1 MMTTL
6 PMSSMPFSDQERV
19 LYIGL
24 MSGTS
29 LDGVDSVLIDFS
41 APRWKIVGAFSLP
54 MPTPLRELFLALQQ
68 PGQNELHIE
77 ALAANAL
84 ARLYAQCVDA
94 LLANVQIHPAHIAA
108 LGAHGQTVRHQP
120 GLYDGVGYTR
130 QVINSALLAELSG
143 IDVISDFRSRDI
155 AARGQGAP
163 LVPGFHAHMFASP
176 QETRV
181 VCNIGGVANLTV
193 LPIDSA
199 NNPKSII
206 GFDCG
211 PGNILLDYYAQTYLG
226 KPYDEEGCWAAS
238 GHLDAAF
245 LAQLMSESFFKQ
257 TPPKSTGRDLF
268 NASWLEKQCD
278 IFGKTPSPVDMQ
290 TTLAHCTVQAIAQAA
305 QSYGGDARTLILCGG
320 GAHNTYLVK
329 LLQQALSGWSV
340 MLSDALGVP
349 TQEVEAGAF
358 AWLAWCFMRRAAG
371 NLPGVTGAAGPRVL
385 GAHYPR

>member
-1 MMTTL
+1 MTTL
-6 PMSSMPFSDQERV
+6 PMTSTQSSDQERS

-29 LDGVDSVLIDFS
+29 LDGVDSVLLDFS
-41 APRWKIVGAFSLP
+41 ASRWQVIGAFSLP
-54 MPTPLRELFLALQQ
+54 MPTALRELFLSLQQ
-68 PGQNELHIE
+68 SGYNELHFE

-84 ARLYAQCVDA
+84 ARLYAQCVSE
-94 LLANVQIHPAHIAA
+94 LLAGVQVHPAQITA

-120 GLYDGVGYTR
+120 GLHDGVGYTR

-163 LVPGFHAHMFASP
+163 LVPGFHAHMFASA
-176 QETRV
+176 QEARV

-199 NNPKSII
+199 TNPKSII

-238 GHLDAAF
+238 GQLDTAF

-257 TPPKSTGRDLF
+257 APPKSTGRDLF

-278 IFGKTPSPVDMQ
+278 ILGKTPSPIDMQ
-290 TTLAHCTVQAIAQAA
+290 ATLAHCTAQAIAQAA
-305 QSYGGDARTLILCGG
+305 QSYGGDAHTLILCGG
-320 GAHNTYLVK
+320 GARNIYLVK

-340 MLSDALGVP
+340 MLSDELGVP
-349 TQEVEAGAF
+349 TQEVEASAF

-371 NLPGVTGAAGPRVL
+371 NLPSVTGAAGPRVL